1 MASSLLLYLYLFSQ
15 EERMNTEA
23 FFTNNEEERIR
34 QLSGIANLHISIAR
48 DLLTSDRPLNRE
60 EMESLLNL
68 LITANEAKRLAHTL
82 KEGRD
87 VKKSA

>member
-1 MASSLLLYLYLFSQ
+1 
-15 EERMNTEA
+15 MNTEA